1 MKKLA
6 LALVLAACS
15 KSGDPGQKPN
25 GPDNVTP
32 TPTVKGDPPPVK
44 QGPTAAA
51 ADPANLPPPGTA
63 PAPVTVD
70 KELAMWNVP
79 IKTLQGKDAK
89 LSDYRGKALLLVNV
103 ASKCGLTPQYTTLE
117 ALQMKYESKGFTVIG
132 FPCNQF
138 GGQEPGTAEEIQ
150 TFCSTKYGV
159 TFPIMEK
166 IDVNGDKRH
175 EIYKALTPLADSKG
189 HTGDIRWNFEKF
201 VVSADGTKITR
212 FDPRTTP
219 DDPAVIAA
227 VEAAL
232 PKK

>member
-1 MKKLA
+1 MHR
-6 LALVLAACS
+6 LALVFVAVLILAACS
-15 KSGDPGQKPN
+15 KADKEPAAKDPYVVHGA
-25 GPDNVTP
+25 
-32 TPTVKGDPPPVK
+32 
-44 QGPTAAA
+44 TAQS
-51 ADPANLPPPGTA
+51 ADPSKLPPPGTA
-63 PAPVTVD
+63 PEPVTVD
-70 KELAMWNVP
+70 KELQMWNVP
-79 IKTLQGKDAK
+79 IKSLQGKDAK
-89 LSDYRGKALLLVNV
+89 LADYKGKALMLVNV

-117 ALQMKYESKGFTVIG
+117 ALQKKYGPQGFTVIG

-150 TFCSTKYGV
+150 QFCSTTYGI

-166 IDVNGDKRH
+166 IDVNGPGRH
-175 EIYKALTPLADSKG
+175 EIYKSLTPLKDAAGVD
-189 HTGDIRWNFEKF
+189 GDIRWNFEKF

-212 FDPRTTP
+212 FSPKTTP